1 MPAYFSQKISKKS
14 IEIFKNL
21 LTKCFLYGIIYM
33 QSREAQRAKIKG
45 VNIMELNLKGT
56 EKQIAWATDLIN
68 DAMNTIEKN
77 LETHKNGTCTVFM
90 HDGRVEQ
97 RQSELDVYYV
107 QVYTELKSSLEKTI
121 AKLETAAQ
129 VIDNRDILN
138 PWRISKEASR
148 KARKLDELAQR
159 ERFRTRVA
167 QVEAAKES
175 KSETKPETTETKTET
190 TETKTETPAKS
201 AKKIIIDG
209 KEVSISEALRSKL
222 FYRALDH
229 DLVGIIEDD
238 ARKAAHKAAD
248 DRCDVDDMFNGYG
261 GKWHEAFLSAY
272 LEAAENDLVIDTAEI
287 ERQEATIAER
297 EEAEALA
304 RIDMLP

>member
-1 MPAYFSQKISKKS
+1 MTQ
-14 IEIFKNL
+14 
-21 LTKCFLYGIIYM
+21 
-33 QSREAQRAKIKG
+33 
-45 VNIMELNLKGT
+45 LNLKGT

-159 ERFRTRVA
+159 ERFRTIVA
-167 QVEAAKES
+167 QAEAAKES
-175 KSETKPETTETKTET
+175 KSETKPETTETKSET
-190 TETKTETPAKS
+190 PEAKSETKPETPAK
-201 AKKIIIDG
+201 AGKKIIIDG

-222 FYRALDH
+222 FYRALNH
-229 DLVGIIEDD
+229 DLVGIIEDN
-238 ARKAAHKAAD
+238 ARKTAHKAAD
-248 DRCDVDDMFNGYG
+248 DKCDVDDLFDGCG

-287 ERQEATIAER
+287 ERQEATIAEC

>member
-1 MPAYFSQKISKKS
+1 MTQ
-14 IEIFKNL
+14 
-21 LTKCFLYGIIYM
+21 
-33 QSREAQRAKIKG
+33 
-45 VNIMELNLKGT
+45 LNLKGT

-68 DAMNTIEKN
+68 NAMLTIEKN
-77 LETHKNGTCTVFM
+77 LETHKNGTRTAFM

-97 RQSELDVYYV
+97 RQSEQDVYCV
-107 QVYTELKSSLEKTI
+107 QVYTELKASLEKTI

-129 VIDNRDILN
+129 IIDNRDILN
-138 PWRISKEASR
+138 PWRISKEADR
-148 KARKLDELAQR
+148 KARKLYELAQR
-159 ERFRTRVA
+159 ERFKERVSKA
-167 QVEAAKES
+167 EAAKEA
-175 KSETKPETTETKTET
+175 KIEADEADKATETETKTET
-190 TETKTETPAKS
+190 QDETKTETP

-248 DRCDVDDMFNGYG
+248 DRCDVDDMFDGYG
-261 GKWHEAFLSAY
+261 GAWHQAFLTAY
-272 LEAAENDLVIDTAEI
+272 LESAKGDLIIDSAEI
-287 ERQEATIAER
+287 ERQEAAIAER

>member
-1 MPAYFSQKISKKS
+1 M
-14 IEIFKNL
+14 
-21 LTKCFLYGIIYM
+21 
-33 QSREAQRAKIKG
+33 AQ
-45 VNIMELNLKGT
+45 LNLKGT

-77 LETHKNGTCTVFM
+77 LELYQNGSGIVVAGEHVGERR
-90 HDGRVEQ
+90 HD
-97 RQSELDVYYV
+97 SYDVYYV
-107 QVYTELKSSLEKTI
+107 QAYTELKASLEKTI

-129 VIDNRDILN
+129 VIDSRRILDPDLICRTAVRRAN
-138 PWRISKEASR
+138 Q
-148 KARKLDELAQR
+148 LHELAMR
-159 ERFRTRVA
+159 E
-167 QVEAAKES
+167 QQAKYTES
-175 KSETKPETTETKTET
+175 KSMAETTETKPETTETKTET
-190 TETKTETPAKS
+190 PEAKTETKSETPAKA

-222 FYRALDH
+222 FYRACDH
-229 DLVGIIEDD
+229 DIVGIIEDD
-238 ARKAAHKAAD
+238 AREAAHKAAD
-248 DRCDVDDMFNGYG
+248 DKCDVDDLFDGYG

-287 ERQEATIAER
+287 ERQEAAIAER

>member
-1 MPAYFSQKISKKS
+1 MTQ
-14 IEIFKNL
+14 
-21 LTKCFLYGIIYM
+21 
-33 QSREAQRAKIKG
+33 
-45 VNIMELNLKGT
+45 LNLKGT

-77 LETHKNGTCTVFM
+77 LELYQNGSGIVVAGEHVGERR
-90 HDGRVEQ
+90 HD
-97 RQSELDVYYV
+97 SYDVYYV
-107 QVYTELKSSLEKTI
+107 QAYTELKESLEYTI

-129 VIDNRDILN
+129 VIDSRRILDPDLICRTAVRRAN
-138 PWRISKEASR
+138 Q
-148 KARKLDELAQR
+148 LHELAMR
-159 ERFRTRVA
+159 E
-167 QVEAAKES
+167 QQAKHTES
-175 KSETKPETTETKTET
+175 KSMAETDETKTKT
-190 TETKTETPAKS
+190 TETKTETPAKA

-238 ARKAAHKAAD
+238 ARKTAHKAAD
-248 DRCDVDDMFNGYG
+248 DKCDVDDLFDGYG
-261 GKWHEAFLSAY
+261 GAWHQAFLTAY
-272 LEAAENDLVIDTAEI
+272 LESAKGDLIIDSAEI
-287 ERQEATIAER
+287 ERQEAAIAER

>member
-1 MPAYFSQKISKKS
+1 MTQ
-14 IEIFKNL
+14 
-21 LTKCFLYGIIYM
+21 
-33 QSREAQRAKIKG
+33 
-45 VNIMELNLKGT
+45 LNLKGT

-68 DAMNTIEKN
+68 NAMLTIEKN
-77 LETHKNGTCTVFM
+77 LETHKNGTRTAFM

-97 RQSELDVYYV
+97 RQSEQDVYYV

-148 KARKLDELAQR
+148 KARKLYELAQR
-159 ERFRTRVA
+159 ERFKARVA
-167 QVEAAKES
+167 QAEAAKEA
-175 KSETKPETTETKTET
+175 KTEADEAAKATETEIKTETKAEGESTM
-190 TETKTETPAKS
+190 
-201 AKKIIIDG
+201 KKIIIDG

-229 DLVGIIEDD
+229 DLVGIIEDG
-238 ARKAAHKAAD
+238 AREAAHKAAD
-248 DRCDVDDMFNGYG
+248 DKCDVDDLFNGYG
-261 GKWHEAFLSAY
+261 GAWHQAFLTAY
-272 LEAAENDLVIDTAEI
+272 LESAKGDLIIDTAEI
-287 ERQEATIAER
+287 ERQEAAIAER

>member
-1 MPAYFSQKISKKS
+1 MTQ
-14 IEIFKNL
+14 
-21 LTKCFLYGIIYM
+21 
-33 QSREAQRAKIKG
+33 
-45 VNIMELNLKGT
+45 LNLKGT

-77 LETHKNGTCTVFM
+77 LELYQNGSGIVVAGE
-90 HDGRVEQ
+90 HVGERRRD
-97 RQSELDVYYV
+97 SYDVYYV
-107 QVYTELKSSLEKTI
+107 QAYTELKASLEKTI

-129 VIDNRDILN
+129 VIDSRRILDPDLICRTAVRRAN
-138 PWRISKEASR
+138 Q
-148 KARKLDELAQR
+148 LHELAMRARQ
-159 ERFRTRVA
+159 T
-167 QVEAAKES
+167 
-175 KSETKPETTETKTET
+175 ETSETKTET
-190 TETKTETPAKS
+190 TETKTDETKTDETKTETPETKTETP

-222 FYRALDH
+222 FSRALDH
-229 DLVGIIEDD
+229 DIVGIIEDD

-248 DRCDVDDMFNGYG
+248 DKCDVDDLFDGYG

-287 ERQEATIAER
+287 ERQEAAIAER